1 MINLD
6 RIQIGEKLADL
17 TLAVKPGEAVVIVGS
32 RGSGKSTLM
41 RMLAGQELAT
51 GGSATIGGIDVRLP
65 ASRALVGLV
74 GESWGFF
81 ERLTVRENLALMAS
95 AWGLGSDRVE
105 SVMKRL
111 DLGGRAQARVGQL
124 SAGEMA
130 RLSLARALLHD
141 PQALLLDEPAGDID
155 GESASL
161 IAFTIAEEVEA
172 GKAVLITTFGYPRI
186 LQLATRLCYLEGGRL
201 AEPEREPAPA
211 PAPAPKPAPAA
222 VEQAPSA
229 APPVAAPGGQALGRI
244 PHVAARKGERVLL
257 FRPEE
262 IRYAY
267 AQEKAVFIQTG
278 EGACGVSFTLTDLEE
293 RLADQDFFRCH
304 RAYLVN
310 VAWVKEIASWTRDSF
325 SLILKD
331 GTDLPLSKHRAHEL
345 RLRLGW

>member
-1 MINLD
+1 MIQLD
-6 RIQIGEKLADL
+6 RIQVGLKLTDITL
-17 TLAVKPGEAVVIVGS
+17 TVRPGEAVVIVGS

-41 RMLAGQELAT
+41 RLLAGQEVAT
-51 GGSATIGGIDVRLP
+51 GGSARIGGIDVGLP
-65 ASRALVGLV
+65 ACRALVGLV
-74 GESWGFF
+74 GDSWGFY
-81 ERLTVRENLALMAS
+81 ERLTVRENLLLVAR
-95 AWGLGSDRVE
+95 AWGLGSAPVE
-105 SVMKRL
+105 SLMQRL
-111 DLGGRAQARVGQL
+111 DLVSRGQVRVGQL

-130 RLSLARALLHD
+130 RLRLARALLHN

-161 IAFTIAEEVEA
+161 IAFLIAEEKEA
-172 GKAVLITTFGYPRI
+172 GKAVLITSFGYPRI

-201 AEPEREPAPA
+201 VEPEREPALA
-211 PAPAPKPAPAA
+211 PAP
-222 VEQAPSA
+222 VEQAS
-229 APPVAAPGGQALGRI
+229 PVAPVVAPVAVPGSQALGRI

-278 EGACGVSFTLTDLEE
+278 EGACGVSFTLSDLEE
-293 RLADQDFFRCH
+293 RLADHGFFRCH
-304 RAYLVN
+304 RGYLVN
-310 VAWVKEIASWTRDSF
+310 VTWVKEIASWTRDSF